1 MGKEDPVASTELVG
15 SPLGSPRVPPSN
27 GDARGEVSVLEVI
40 LKERYVIEREL
51 GRGGVGVVYLAHD
64 EMMHSRPVVVKVLLA
79 ESDQNPYF
87 KAKFYEEIESL
98 CLLNHPGIVDVLDKG
113 EMPDGQPFFVM
124 EFIEGVKLRLIME
137 PEGMDLSRVANIM
150 RQLGKALNAAHD
162 KNIWH
167 RDLKPENIMLQ
178 FLGEGEEHVK
188 LIDFGIATIGRTE
201 QPIRKPSTQIVGTI
215 PYMAPEQLQGKPVA
229 ASDIYALGVIAYE
242 MLTGHLPFVPPSPF
256 QLLDLQRAGVKK
268 KPRESRPDLPEAA
281 QAVILKALS
290 FNAEDRYSKPREF
303 AESLGQTLSAPLS
316 AFVKDV
322 ASDEIP
328 LESGD
333 GAVPLGSPF
342 YVTRPVDKELYSAIA
357 HHDSIVLLKGARQM
371 GKTSLLA
378 RGLQRTRES
387 ETKVVLTDCQ
397 KLNSVQLESVDKLL
411 LAFAGLIADQLD
423 VEVTPEECWNERR
436 GPSTNF
442 ERYLRREVLNKI
454 TVPIVWGL
462 DEVDR
467 LSAYPYASEVFGL
480 FRSWHNERQLD
491 PSGPWQRLTLVI
503 VYATEA
509 HLLITD
515 QNQSPFN
522 VGTRLKLEDFSLDQV
537 AELNRLCG
545 SKLANNEQLE
555 RYFRLVGGHP
565 YLVRRGLYE
574 MATHRKDLSAFEAE
588 ADRDEGPYGDHLRRI
603 ALLLNQNSV
612 LREAVRAV
620 LAGNP
625 CPSAD
630 SFYKLRSAGVI
641 SGESSQEAKLRCNLY
656 IDYLNQHLVN

>member
-1 MGKEDPVASTELVG
+1 MRKEDPNASTELVG
-15 SPLGSPRVPPSN
+15 SPIVSPSSGGALTEDPETPVKLN
-27 GDARGEVSVLEVI
+27 G
-40 LKERYVIEREL
+40 RYEIETEL
-51 GRGGVGVVYLAHD
+51 GHGGVGVVYLAHD
-64 EMMHSRPVVVKVLLA
+64 KQMHSRPVVVKVLL
-79 ESDQNPYF
+79 EKTNQDPYF
-87 KAKFYEEIESL
+87 KKKFYEEIEAL
-98 CLLNHPGIVDVLDKG
+98 CRLSHPGIVDVLDKG
-113 EMPDGQPFFVM
+113 EMPNGQPFFVM
-124 EFIEGVKLRLIME
+124 EFIEGVKLRLVMNA
-137 PEGMDLSRVANIM
+137 EGMDLGRVANII
-150 RQLGKALNAAHD
+150 RQVGKALSAAHE

-201 QPIRKPSTQIVGTI
+201 QPIKKPSTQIVGTV
-215 PYMAPEQLQGKPVA
+215 PYMAPEQLQGQPTA

-256 QLLDLQRAGVKK
+256 ELLELQRAGVQK
-268 KPRESRPDLPEAA
+268 KPREHRPDLPETA

-290 FNAEDRYSKPREF
+290 FNAEDRYSKARDF
-303 AESLGQTLSAPLS
+303 GESLGQTLNAPPN
-316 AFVKDV
+316 AIGKDV
-322 ASDEIP
+322 ASDDIL

-342 YVTRPVDKELYSAIA
+342 YVTRPVDQALYSAIA

-397 KLNSVQLESVDKLL
+397 KLNAVQLESVDKLL

-454 TVPIVWGL
+454 TVPVVWGL

-545 SKLANNEQLE
+545 SKLANEGELE

-625 CPSAD
+625 CPSPD
-630 SFYKLRSAGVI
+630 SFYKLRSAGVL

-656 IDYLNQHLVN
+656 IDYLSQHLVN